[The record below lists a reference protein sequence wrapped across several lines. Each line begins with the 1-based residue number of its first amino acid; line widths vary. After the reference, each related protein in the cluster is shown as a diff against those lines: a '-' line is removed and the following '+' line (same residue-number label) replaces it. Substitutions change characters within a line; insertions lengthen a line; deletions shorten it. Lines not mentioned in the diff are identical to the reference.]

1 MLIFFI
7 GFVTGMIV
15 MTFVLSLCKV
25 AGDDR

>member
-7 GFVTGMIV
+7 GFVAGMIV
-15 MTFVLSLCKV
+15 MAFVLSLCKV